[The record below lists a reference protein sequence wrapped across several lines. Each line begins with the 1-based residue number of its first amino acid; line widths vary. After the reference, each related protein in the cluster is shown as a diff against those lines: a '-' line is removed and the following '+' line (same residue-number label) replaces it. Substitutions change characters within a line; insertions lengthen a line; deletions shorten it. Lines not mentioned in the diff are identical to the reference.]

1 MSLRVSPMPRAAEPK
16 IEACVG
22 AIPSLDM
29 NHATDVVSAKD
40 AIALDDV
47 KYVTASRT
55 TREVKR
61 PC

>member
-1 MSLRVSPMPRAAEPK
+1 MPRAAEPK